1 MCGGVAVRVGF
12 HVDQLWFE
20 APGGIGTY
28 VWELLSALSAGAPA
42 VEFVTFRARWER
54 PPSRAWTLSSPPVE
68 SRRSIRWL
76 YPAWDLLGW
85 PPLPPALSSC
95 DVIHATNH
103 AAVPPARAGQKL
115 VVTVHDL
122 AFERYPEAFPSRWLR
137 LYRAGLRATARRADA
152 IIAPSRA
159 TADDLAA
166 HASVDPSKVHVV
178 PLAAGLPTSQEP
190 AEGVLERL
198 GVRPPFI
205 LCPSTIEPR
214 KNQARL
220 VGAYRKLAT
229 DLPHALVLA
238 GPDGWKHDDLDAAI
252 AAGGPGTV
260 VRTGRLDDR
269 EIDALYRAADVVA
282 YPSLYEGFGLP
293 VIEAMARGVPVVA
306 STTPAVAETAG
317 DAAMLVD
324 PLDIDALTV
333 ALERVLID
341 EPLANDL
348 RAMGLERA
356 ASFSWEATARGTLAV
371 YRNALGAP

>member
-1 MCGGVAVRVGF
+1 VRVGF
-12 HVDQLWFE
+12 HIDQLWFS

-28 VWELLSALSAGAPA
+28 VWELLPALAAADPD
-42 VEFVTFRARWER
+42 VELVPFRSRWEH
-54 PPSRAWTLSSPPVE
+54 PPSRMWTLPSPPVA
-68 SRRSIRWL
+68 SKRSIKML
-76 YPAWDLLGW
+76 YPSWDLLGW

-103 AAVPPARAGQKL
+103 AAVPPARSGRKL

-122 AFERYPEAFPSRWLR
+122 AFERYPEAFPSTWLR
-137 LYRAGLRATARRADA
+137 LYRAGVRAAARRADA
-152 IIAPSRA
+152 IITPSRA

-166 HASVDPSKVHVV
+166 HAKVDPSKVHVV
-178 PLAAGLPTSQEP
+178 PLAAGVPSTQEP

-198 GVRPPFI
+198 GIRAPFI

-214 KNQARL
+214 KNQSRL
-220 VGAYRKLAT
+220 IRAYRKVAV

-238 GPDGWKHDDLDAAI
+238 GPNGWKHDDVDAEI

-260 VRTGRLDDR
+260 ARTGRLDDH

-324 PLDIDALTV
+324 PLDVDALAV

-341 EPLANDL
+341 EPLAHDL

-371 YRNALGAP
+371 YRTVTGAP